1 MDPYVPGQV
10 GTLSNM
16 SPVVMILLLLATIL
30 IFALPRKY
38 VIVPVLLAVLLI
50 PQGSVI
56 VLGGLHLM
64 TIRIIALVGCIRA
77 LVPKMGSL
85 SASFAG
91 GWMLIDTLFTCWA
104 LARSCAVILA
114 TQIQSSSLLQSSL
127 VNEAGHLWSSF
138 GIYFIL
144 RSFIQDE
151 DDVKRV
157 IKVLAVVACVNAVGM
172 IYEHFRVQNLFA
184 LVLGGVQAVPS
195 IRTGSVRSQGA
206 FQHAIL
212 GGVYGGT
219 LVGLLLWLWY
229 ASKSRLIVIIGLISA
244 ITMVLTSASST
255 PLTAVGGAAL
265 AICLW
270 PLRDRMRL
278 LRWGSALVLIS
289 LHMVMKAPV
298 WFLIARVD
306 LISSSTGYFR
316 AVLIDQMVRHFPEWW
331 LTGNIYY
338 GGWGE
343 ELWDLSNQFVAESFV
358 GGLLTLSLFIAM
370 IVHCY
375 SRIGIARK
383 MVEGDRRKEWTMWL
397 LGAAFS
403 SHMMA
408 FFGVSY
414 WDQMWVAWATL
425 LVIIV
430 TVTMKEVAEHAKE
443 SAQQYVPLR
452 AVKRASNL
460 EQSFQKPSRV

>member
-10 GTLSNM
+10 GTVSNM
-16 SPVVMILLLLATIL
+16 SPVVMVLLLLAIIL

-38 VIVPVLLAVLLI
+38 VIVPVLLATLLI

-56 VLGGLHLM
+56 VLGGVHLM
-64 TIRIIALVGCIRA
+64 SVRIIGLVACIRA
-77 LVPKMGSL
+77 LVPKMGLPSV
-85 SASFAG
+85 AFAG
-91 GWMLIDTLFTCWA
+91 GWMLLDTLFTCWA
-104 LARSCAVILA
+104 LARSLAVIVSTM
-114 TQIQSSSLLQSSL
+114 TQASL
-127 VNEAGHLWSSF
+127 VNEVGHLWTYF

-144 RSFIQDE
+144 RSFIQDDE
-151 DDVKRV
+151 DVKRA
-157 IKVLAVVACVNAVGM
+157 IKVLAVVAAFNAVGM

-195 IRTGSVRSQGA
+195 IRTGSVRSQGS

-229 ASKSRLIVIIGLISA
+229 ASKSRLIVVIGLISA
-244 ITMVLTSASST
+244 MTMVLTSASST
-255 PLTAVGGAAL
+255 PLTAVGGTML

-270 PLRDRMRL
+270 PLRDKMRIV
-278 LRWGSALVLIS
+278 RWGVALTLIA

-306 LISSSTGYFR
+306 IISSSTGYFR
-316 AVLIDQMVRHFPEWW
+316 AVLIDQLVRHFPEWW
-331 LTGNIYY
+331 LKGNIYY
-338 GGWGE
+338 AGWGE
-343 ELWDLSNQFVAESFV
+343 ELWDLSNQFVAEGFV
-358 GGLLTLSLFIAM
+358 GGLITLSLFIAI

-397 LGAAFS
+397 LGAALS
-403 SHMMA
+403 AHMMA

-414 WDQMWVAWATL
+414 WDQTWVAWATL

-430 TVTMKEVAEHAKE
+430 TATMKEVAQHAKE
-443 SAQQYVPLR
+443 SVQEYIPLR
-452 AVKRASNL
+452 VGKRAPAL
-460 EQSFQKPSRV
+460 EQSFQKRSRI

>member
-10 GTLSNM
+10 GTVSNM
-16 SPVVMILLLLATIL
+16 SPVVMVLLLFATIL
-30 IFALPRKY
+30 ILALPRKY

-56 VLGGLHLM
+56 VLAGVHLM
-64 TIRIIALVGCIRA
+64 AIRIIALVGCIRV
-77 LVPKMGSL
+77 LVPKMGMP
-85 SASFAG
+85 SAAFAG

-104 LARSCAVILA
+104 LTRSLAVILLSM
-114 TQIQSSSLLQSSL
+114 TQSSL
-127 VNEAGHLWSSF
+127 VNEVGHLWSYF
-138 GIYFIL
+138 GTYFIL
-144 RSFIQDE
+144 RSLIQDDE
-151 DDVKRV
+151 DVKRA
-157 IKVLAVVACVNAVGM
+157 IKVLAVVAAVNAVGM

-184 LVLGGVQAVPS
+184 LVLGGVQSVPS

-265 AICLW
+265 AICFW
-270 PLRDRMRL
+270 PLRDRMRTV
-278 LRWGSALVLIS
+278 RWAFALMLIS

-316 AVLIDQMVRHFPEWW
+316 AVLIDQLVRHFPDWW
-331 LTGNIYY
+331 LAGNLHYSW
-338 GGWGE
+338 WGE
-343 ELWDLSNQFVAESFV
+343 ELWDLSNQFVAEAFV

-397 LGAAFS
+397 LGATLS

-430 TVTMKEVAEHAKE
+430 TATMKEVAEHAKE
-443 SAQQYVPLR
+443 SVPEYVPLR
-452 AVKRASNL
+452 AGKRAPAL
-460 EQSFQKPSRV
+460 EQSFQKRSRI

>member
-10 GTLSNM
+10 GTVSNM
-16 SPVVMILLLLATIL
+16 SPVVMVLLLFAAIL
-30 IFALPRKY
+30 ILALPRKY

-56 VLGGLHLM
+56 VLAGVHLM
-64 TIRIIALVGCIRA
+64 AIRIIALVGCIRV
-77 LVPKMGSL
+77 LVPKMGIP
-85 SASFAG
+85 SAAFAG

-104 LARSCAVILA
+104 LSRSLAVIL
-114 TQIQSSSLLQSSL
+114 SSMTQSSL
-127 VNEAGHLWSSF
+127 VNEVGHLWSYF
-138 GIYFIL
+138 GTYFIL
-144 RSFIQDE
+144 RSLIQDDE
-151 DDVKRV
+151 DVKRA
-157 IKVLAVVACVNAVGM
+157 IKVLAVVAAVNAVGM
-172 IYEHFRVQNLFA
+172 IYEHLRVQNLFA
-184 LVLGGVQAVPS
+184 LVLGGVQSVPS

-265 AICLW
+265 AICFW
-270 PLRDRMRL
+270 PLRDRMRTV
-278 LRWGSALVLIS
+278 RWAFALMLIS

-316 AVLIDQMVRHFPEWW
+316 AVLIDQLVRHFPDWW
-331 LTGNIYY
+331 LAGNLHYSW
-338 GGWGE
+338 WGE
-343 ELWDLSNQFVAESFV
+343 ELWDLSNQFVAEAFV

-375 SRIGIARK
+375 SRVGIARK

-397 LGAAFS
+397 LGATLS

-430 TVTMKEVAEHAKE
+430 TATMKEVAEHAKE
-443 SAQQYVPLR
+443 SVPEYVPLR
-452 AVKRASNL
+452 AGKRAPAL
-460 EQSFQKPSRV
+460 EQSFQKRSRI

>member
-1 MDPYVPGQV
+1 MDQYVPGQV
-10 GTLSNM
+10 GTVSNM
-16 SPVVMILLLLATIL
+16 SPVVMVLLLLATIL
-30 IFALPRKY
+30 ILALPRKF

-56 VLGGLHLM
+56 VLAGVHLM
-64 TIRIIALVGCIRA
+64 AIRIIALVGCIRV
-77 LVPKMGSL
+77 LVPKMGIP
-85 SASFAG
+85 SAAFAG

-104 LARSCAVILA
+104 LARSCAVIVSTMMQA
-114 TQIQSSSLLQSSL
+114 PGTIQSAL
-127 VNEAGHLWSSF
+127 VNEAGHLWSLF
-138 GIYFIL
+138 GLYFIL
-144 RSFIQDE
+144 RSLIQDDE
-151 DDVKRV
+151 DVKRA
-157 IKVLAVVACVNAVGM
+157 IKVLAVVAAVNAIGM

-184 LVLGGVQAVPS
+184 LVLGGVQAIPS

-219 LVGLLLWLWY
+219 LIGLLLWLWY
-229 ASKSRLIVIIGLISA
+229 SSKSKLIVVIGLVSA
-244 ITMVLTSASST
+244 MIMVFTSASST
-255 PLTAVGGAAL
+255 PLTAVGGTAL
-265 AICLW
+265 AICFW
-270 PLRDRMRL
+270 PLRNRMRL
-278 LRWGSALVLIS
+278 IRWGFALILIS

-306 LISSSTGYFR
+306 IISSSTGYFR
-316 AVLIDQMVRHFPEWW
+316 AFLIDQLVRHFPEWW
-331 LTGNIYY
+331 LAGNIHYSW
-338 GGWGE
+338 WGE
-343 ELWDLSNQFVAESFV
+343 ELWDLSNQFVAEGFV

-397 LGAAFS
+397 LGAALS
-403 SHMMA
+403 AHMMA

-430 TVTMKEVAEHAKE
+430 TATMKEVAEHAKE
-443 SAQQYVPLR
+443 SVPEYVPLR
-452 AVKRASNL
+452 AGKRAPAL
-460 EQSFQKPSRV
+460 EQSFQKRSRI

>member
-10 GTLSNM
+10 GTVSNM
-16 SPVVMILLLLATIL
+16 SPVVMVLLLLTIIL

-38 VIVPVLLAVLLI
+38 VIVPVLLATLLI

-56 VLGGLHLM
+56 VLGGVHLM
-64 TIRIIALVGCIRA
+64 CVRIIGLAGCIRA
-77 LVPKMGSL
+77 LVPKMGLPSV
-85 SASFAG
+85 SFAG

-104 LARSCAVILA
+104 LARSLAVIVSTM
-114 TQIQSSSLLQSSL
+114 TQASL
-127 VNEAGHLWSSF
+127 VNEVGHLWTYF

-144 RSFIQDE
+144 RSFIQDD

-157 IKVLAVVACVNAVGM
+157 IKALAVVAAVNAVGM

-195 IRTGSVRSQGA
+195 IRTGSVRSQGS

-212 GGVYGGT
+212 AGVYGGT
-219 LVGLLLWLWY
+219 LIGLLLWLWY
-229 ASKSRLIVIIGLISA
+229 ASKSRLIVAIGLISA
-244 ITMVLTSASST
+244 MTMVLTSASST
-255 PLTAVGGAAL
+255 PLTAVGGTAL
-265 AICLW
+265 AICFW
-270 PLRDRMRL
+270 PLRDRMRVV
-278 LRWGSALVLIS
+278 RWGFALTLIS

-306 LISSSTGYFR
+306 IISSSTGYFR
-316 AVLIDQMVRHFPEWW
+316 AVLIDQMVKHFPEWW
-331 LTGNIYY
+331 LKGYIYY

-397 LGAAFS
+397 LGAALS
-403 SHMMA
+403 AHMMA

-430 TVTMKEVAEHAKE
+430 TATMKEVAEHAKE
-443 SAQQYVPLR
+443 SVQEYVPLR
-452 AVKRASNL
+452 VGKRAPEL
-460 EQSFQKPSRV
+460 EQSFQKRSRI

>member
-1 MDPYVPGQV
+1 
-10 GTLSNM
+10 M
-16 SPVVMILLLLATIL
+16 SPLVMILMVLATIL

-38 VIVPVLLAVLLI
+38 VMVPVLLAVFLI

-56 VLGGLHLM
+56 VLAGVHLM
-64 TIRIIALVGCIRA
+64 AVRIISLVGCLRI
-77 LVPKMGSL
+77 LIPGL
-85 SASFAG
+85 ASPSKLFAG
-91 GWMLIDTLFTCWA
+91 GWMLIDTLFTFWA
-104 LARSCAVILA
+104 LARSSAVIIL
-114 TQIQSSSLLQSSL
+114 SLTSAAF
-127 VNEAGHLWSSF
+127 VNEVGHLWSSF
-138 GIYFIL
+138 GMYFLL
-144 RSFIQDE
+144 RALIQDDE
-151 DDVKRV
+151 DIKRA
-157 IKVLAVVACVNAVGM
+157 IKILALVAAVNAVGM
-172 IYEHFRVQNLFA
+172 VYEHFRVQNLFA
-184 LVLGGVQAVPS
+184 LILGGVQAVPS
-195 IRTGSVRSQGA
+195 VRTGSVRSQGS

-229 ASKSRLIVIIGLISA
+229 SSKSKLIVVIGLISA
-244 ITMVLTSASST
+244 MTMVLTSASST
-255 PLTAVGGAAL
+255 PLTAVGGTVL

-270 PLRDRMRL
+270 PLRDKMRL
-278 LRWGSALVLIS
+278 VRWSVALTLIS

-306 LISSSTGYFR
+306 IISSSTGYFR
-316 AVLIDQMVRHFPEWW
+316 AVLIDQMVRHFPDWW
-331 LTGNIYY
+331 LAGNLHY
-338 GGWGE
+338 GWWGE
-343 ELWDLSNQFVAESFV
+343 ELWDLSNQFVAEAFV
-358 GGLLTLSLFIAM
+358 GGLLTLALFIAM

-397 LGAAFS
+397 LGAALS

-430 TVTMKEVAEHAKE
+430 TATMKEVAEHAKV
-443 SAQQYVPLR
+443 SVPAYVPLR
-452 AVKRASNL
+452 AGKRAPAL
-460 EQSFQKPSRV
+460 EQSFQKRSRI